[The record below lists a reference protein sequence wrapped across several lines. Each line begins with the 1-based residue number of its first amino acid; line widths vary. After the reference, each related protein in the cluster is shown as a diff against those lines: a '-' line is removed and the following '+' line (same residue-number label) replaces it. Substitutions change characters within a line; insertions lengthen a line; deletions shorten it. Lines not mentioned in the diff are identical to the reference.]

1 MQTTILK
8 KDFINAL
15 TIGGAMA
22 GKNKTLPIL
31 ESAKVEVSTDTLSV
45 HSFNGESWVTK
56 QTKVESADTSFA
68 FCINPNDLVKALKSL
83 AEEVVTFAIEGNLLR
98 IEHFKGTMEMPILP
112 SEHFPSAQT
121 TEEGVN
127 ISLNAEKLKEWL
139 SIVPNFVADDE
150 LRPVMTGMYIY
161 SKASAEP
168 NYPNTLGVC
177 ATDAHKLF
185 ADSIEFECDSEFGV
199 IVPSSAFRPLKD
211 MLGANEIG
219 VVIGTKNISFT
230 TSDSALH
237 CRLVEGNYPNFKA
250 VIPQN
255 NGVAVKVSKSEL
267 LDSVNR
273 ASLMANKT
281 TSLLKL
287 SVSDSVMGIEAH
299 DMDFSTKASENVKVE
314 KTGAD
319 VTIGVK
325 SEFFATC
332 LGIVGA
338 EDVVLRLGDERRP
351 VLFEDSLCKDRVMLV
366 MPMMIN

>member
-1 MQTTILK
+1 MQTTINK

-31 ESAKVEVSTDTLSV
+31 EYAKVEIKGNSLAV

-56 QTKVESADTSFA
+56 QTKVESADTNFA
-68 FCINPNDLVKALKSL
+68 FCINASELGKALKSL
-83 AEEVVTFAIEGNLLR
+83 AEEMVSFSIEGTTLTIN
-98 IEHFKGTMEMPILP
+98 HFKGTMEMPIAP
-112 SEHFPSAQT
+112 VEHFPQAQ
-121 TEEGVN
+121 EVSEG
-127 ISLNAEKLKEWL
+127 ISLSLNAEKLKEWL
-139 SIVPNFVADDE
+139 NIVPNFVADDD
-150 LRPVMTGMYIY
+150 LRPVMCGMYLY
-161 SKASAEP
+161 TRGG
-168 NYPNTLGVC
+168 TLGVC

-185 ADSIEFECDSEFGV
+185 TDSIAFDCDSEFGV

-237 CRLVEGNYPNFKA
+237 CRLVEGAYPNFNA
-250 VIPQN
+250 VIPRN
-255 NGVAVKVSKSEL
+255 NSVSVKASKSEL
-267 LDSVNR
+267 LDSVSR
-273 ASLMANKT
+273 ASLMANAT

-287 SVSDSVMGIEAH
+287 SVSSSSMDIEGSDIDFSKKAKDSV
-299 DMDFSTKASENVKVE
+299 SVE

-325 SEFFATC
+325 AGFFATC
-332 LGIVGA
+332 LGAVDS
-338 EDVVLRLGDERRP
+338 EDVVLKMENSQRAI
-351 VLFEDSLCKDRVMLV
+351 VFEDAMNTNKVVLV

>member
-31 ESAKVEVSTDTLSV
+31 EFAKVEVNADTLAI

-56 QTKVESADTSFA
+56 RSKVESADTTFS

-83 AEEVVTFAIEGNLLR
+83 AEEVVTFVVEGNLLR
-98 IEHFKGTMEMPILP
+98 IEHFKGTMEMPIVQSNAFP
-112 SEHFPSAQT
+112 QAQEVSEGTSLT
-121 TEEGVN
+121 
-127 ISLNAEKLKEWL
+127 LNADKVKEWL
-139 SIVPNFVADDE
+139 SIATNFVANDE

-161 SKASAEP
+161 GKAGRM
-168 NYPNTLGVC
+168 GVC

-185 ADSIEFECDSEFGV
+185 TDSIESDCEEFGV
-199 IVPSSAFRPLKD
+199 ILPSSGFKPL
-211 MLGANEIG
+211 LNIIANVTE
-219 VVIGTKNISFT
+219 VSAVIGTKNISFT

-237 CRLVEGNYPNFKA
+237 CRLVEGNYPNFNA
-250 VIPQN
+250 VIPRN
-255 NGVAVKVSKSEL
+255 NSVSVKASKSEL
-267 LDSVNR
+267 LDSVGR
-273 ASLMANKT
+273 ASLMANAT

-287 SVSDSVMGIEAH
+287 SVSDSAMEIEGS
-299 DMDFSTKASENVKVE
+299 DIDFSKKAKDSVKVE
-314 KTGAD
+314 KIGAD

-325 SEFFATC
+325 AGFFATC
-332 LGIVGA
+332 LGAVDS
-338 EDVVLRLGDERRP
+338 EDVVLKMENSQRAI
-351 VLFEDSLCKDRVMLV
+351 VFEDALNTNKVVLV

>member
-31 ESAKVEVSTDTLSV
+31 EFAKVEVSADTIAV

-56 QTKVESADTSFA
+56 QTKVDSADTDFA

-83 AEEVVTFAIEGNLLR
+83 AEEVVTFVVEGSLLR
-98 IEHFKGTMEMPILP
+98 IEHFKGTMEMPIMP

-150 LRPVMTGMYIY
+150 LRPVMCGMYLY
-161 SKASAEP
+161 VRDGR
-168 NYPNTLGVC
+168 LGVC

-185 ADSIEFECDSEFGV
+185 TDSIESDCEEFGV
-199 IVPSSAFRPLKD
+199 ILPSSGFKPL
-211 MLGANEIG
+211 LNIIANVSEVSAI
-219 VVIGTKNISFT
+219 IGTKNISFT

-255 NGVAVKVSKSEL
+255 NGVTVKVSKSEL

-287 SVSDSVMGIEAH
+287 SVGDSVMGIEAH

>member
-31 ESAKVEVSTDTLSV
+31 ESAKVEVTTDTLSV

-56 QTKVESADTSFA
+56 QTKVESADTTFA

-150 LRPVMTGMYIY
+150 LRPVMTGMYLY
-161 SKASAEP
+161 AKDGRM
-168 NYPNTLGVC
+168 GVC

-185 ADSIEFECDSEFGV
+185 TDSIEFECDSEFGV

-237 CRLVEGNYPNFKA
+237 CRLVEGAYPNFNA
-250 VIPQN
+250 VIPRN
-255 NGVAVKVSKSEL
+255 NSVLVKASKAEL
-267 LDSVNR
+267 LDSVSR
-273 ASLMANKT
+273 ASLMANAT

-287 SVSDSVMGIEAH
+287 SVSDSAMDIEGS
-299 DMDFSTKASENVKVE
+299 DIDFSKKAKDSVSVE

-319 VTIGVK
+319 VTTGVK
-325 SEFFATC
+325 AGFFATC
-332 LGIVGA
+332 LGAVDS
-338 EDVVLRLGDERRP
+338 EDVVLKMENSQRAI
-351 VLFEDSLCKDRVMLV
+351 VFEDAMNTNKVVLV
-366 MPMMIN
+366 IPMMIN

>member
-1 MQTTILK
+1 MQTTINK

-31 ESAKVEVSTDTLSV
+31 KSAKVEVTSDTLSV

-68 FCINPNDLVKALKSL
+68 FCIKPNDLVKALKSL
-83 AEEVVTFAIEGNLLR
+83 AEEVVTFVVEGNLLR

-112 SEHFPSAQT
+112 SERFPSAQT

-127 ISLNAEKLKEWL
+127 ISLNVDKVKEWL
-139 SIVPNFVADDE
+139 SVATNFVANDE

-161 SKASAEP
+161 GKDGRM
-168 NYPNTLGVC
+168 GVC
-177 ATDAHKLF
+177 ATDAYKLF
-185 ADSIEFECDSEFGV
+185 TDSIESDCEEFGV
-199 IVPSSAFRPLKD
+199 ILPSSGFKPL
-211 MLGANEIG
+211 LNIIANVSE
-219 VVIGTKNISFT
+219 VSAVIGTKNISFT

-237 CRLVEGNYPNFKA
+237 CRLVEGAYPNFNA
-250 VIPQN
+250 VIPSN
-255 NGVAVKVSKSEL
+255 NSVSVKASKSEL
-267 LDSVNR
+267 LDSVSR
-273 ASLMANKT
+273 ASLMVNAT

-287 SVSDSVMGIEAH
+287 SVSDSTMDIEGS
-299 DMDFSTKASENVKVE
+299 DIDFSKKAKDSVSVE

-325 SEFFATC
+325 TGFFATC
-332 LGIVGA
+332 LGAVDS
-338 EDVVLRLGDERRP
+338 EDVILKMENSQRAIV
-351 VLFEDSLCKDRVMLV
+351 FEDAMNTNKVVLL

>member
-31 ESAKVEVSTDTLSV
+31 ESAKVEVSADMLAV

-56 QTKVESADTSFA
+56 RSKVESADTTFS

-83 AEEVVTFAIEGNLLR
+83 AEEVVTFVVEGNLLR
-98 IEHFKGTMEMPILP
+98 IEHFKGTMEMPIMP

-139 SIVPNFVADDE
+139 NIVPNFVADDE
-150 LRPVMTGMYIY
+150 LRPVMTGMYLY
-161 SKASAEP
+161 ARGGM
-168 NYPNTLGVC
+168 LGVC

-185 ADSIEFECDSEFGV
+185 TDSIESDCEEFGV
-199 IVPSSAFRPLKD
+199 ILPSSGFKPL
-211 MLGANEIG
+211 LNIIANVSE
-219 VVIGTKNISFT
+219 VSAVIGTKNISFT

-287 SVSDSVMGIEAH
+287 SVGDSVMGIEAH

-314 KTGAD
+314 KKGAD

-325 SEFFATC
+325 SDFFATC

>member
-15 TIGGAMA
+15 TIGGAMV

-31 ESAKVEVSTDTLSV
+31 ESAKVEVTTDTLSV

-56 QTKVESADTSFA
+56 QTKVESADISFA
-68 FCINPNDLVKALKSL
+68 FCINPNDLAKVLKSL
-83 AEEVVTFAIEGNLLR
+83 VEEVVTFAIEGNLLR
-98 IEHFKGTMEMPILP
+98 ISHTKGMIEMPIVS
-112 SEHFPSAQT
+112 SEQYPQAQ
-121 TEEGVN
+121 EVSEGT
-127 ISLNAEKLKEWL
+127 SLTLNADKVKEWL
-139 SIVPNFVADDE
+139 SIATNFVANDE

-161 SKASAEP
+161 G
-168 NYPNTLGVC
+168 NYGRMGVC

-185 ADSIEFECDSEFGV
+185 TDSIESDCEEFGV
-199 IVPSSAFRPLKD
+199 ILPSSGFKPL
-211 MLGANEIG
+211 LNIIAN
-219 VVIGTKNISFT
+219 VSDVLAVIGTKNISFT

-237 CRLVEGNYPNFKA
+237 CRLVEGAYPNFKA

-255 NGVAVKVSKSEL
+255 NGVAVKVSKAEL

-287 SVSDSVMGIEAH
+287 SVGDSVMGIEAH

>member
-1 MQTTILK
+1 MQTTINK

-31 ESAKVEVSTDTLSV
+31 EYAKVEVTTDTLAI

-56 QTKVESADTSFA
+56 QTKVASADTSFA
-68 FCINPNDLVKALKSL
+68 FCINASELGKALKSL
-83 AEEVVTFAIEGNLLR
+83 AEEVVSFSIEGTTLTIN
-98 IEHFKGTMEMPILP
+98 HFKGTMEMPIAP
-112 SEHFPSAQT
+112 AEQFPQAQEVSEGTSLT
-121 TEEGVN
+121 
-127 ISLNAEKLKEWL
+127 LNAEKLKEWL
-139 SIVPNFVADDE
+139 SIVPNFVADDD
-150 LRPVMTGMYIY
+150 LRPVMCGMYLFADNG
-161 SKASAEP
+161 K
-168 NYPNTLGVC
+168 LGVC

-185 ADSIEFECDSEFGV
+185 TDSIAFDCDSEFGV

-237 CRLVEGNYPNFKA
+237 CRLVEGAYPNFNA
-250 VIPQN
+250 VIPRN
-255 NGVAVKVSKSEL
+255 NSVLVKASKSEL
-267 LDSVNR
+267 LDSVSR
-273 ASLMANKT
+273 ASLMANAT

-287 SVSDSVMGIEAH
+287 SVSSSSMDIEGSDIDFSKKAKDSVSI
-299 DMDFSTKASENVKVE
+299 E

-325 SEFFATC
+325 AGFFATC
-332 LGIVGA
+332 LGAVDS
-338 EDVVLRLGDERRP
+338 EDVVLKMENSQRAI
-351 VLFEDSLCKDRVMLV
+351 VFEDAMNTNKVVLV

>member
-1 MQTTILK
+1 MQTTINK

-31 ESAKVEVSTDTLSV
+31 EFAKVEVNADAIAV

-56 QTKVESADTSFA
+56 QTKVESADTTFA

-83 AEEVVTFAIEGNLLR
+83 AEEVVTFAIEGSLLR
-98 IEHFKGTMEMPILP
+98 IEHFKGTMEMPTMP

-139 SIVPNFVADDE
+139 SIVPNFVADDD
-150 LRPVMTGMYIY
+150 LRPVMCGMYLY
-161 SKASAEP
+161 ARGGM
-168 NYPNTLGVC
+168 LGVC

-185 ADSIEFECDSEFGV
+185 TDSISFECDSEFGV

-237 CRLVEGNYPNFKA
+237 CRLVEGAYPNFNA
-250 VIPQN
+250 VIPRN
-255 NGVAVKVSKSEL
+255 NSVSVKASKSEL
-267 LDSVNR
+267 LDSVSR
-273 ASLMANKT
+273 ASLMANAT

-287 SVSDSVMGIEAH
+287 SVSDSVMEIEGS
-299 DMDFSTKASENVKVE
+299 DIDFSKKAKDSVSVA

-319 VTIGVK
+319 VVIGVK
-325 SEFFATC
+325 AGFFATC
-332 LGIVGA
+332 LGAVDS
-338 EDVVLRLGDERRP
+338 EDVVLKMQDSQRAI
-351 VLFEDSLCKDRVMLV
+351 VFEDAMNTNKVVLV